1 MTNLPKPMPKYS
13 HAFSIGFSMSNSKYR
28 HPDDALRYEKEAVIS
43 ALLERVQ
50 QFLESKFEIFE
61 GCEPFDTYEE
71 VE

>member
-1 MTNLPKPMPKYS
+1 MPKYN
-13 HAFSIGFSMSNSKYR
+13 HAFSLGFSMPKSDYEN
-28 HPDDALRYEKEAVIS
+28 PEDALRYEKEAVIS

-61 GCEPFDTYEE
+61 ACEPFDTYQE